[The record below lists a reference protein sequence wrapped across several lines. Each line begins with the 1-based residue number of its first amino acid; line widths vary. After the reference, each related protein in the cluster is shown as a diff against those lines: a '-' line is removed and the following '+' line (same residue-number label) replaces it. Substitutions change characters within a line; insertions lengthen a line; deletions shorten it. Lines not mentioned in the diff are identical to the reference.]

1 MTTAKDIRISDI
13 GRTARS
19 LVYPNKNKTA
29 KPSPIGVRDATG
41 RLVWAREPRKYVI
54 ESIYAHANGNILI
67 NGSIYLRPD
76 TDIEF
81 LETESNEN
89 D

>member
-1 MTTAKDIRISDI
+1 MIPASELRISDI
-13 GRTARS
+13 GRTVRS

-29 KPSPIGVRDATG
+29 KPSPVGLRDESG
-41 RLVWAREPRKYVI
+41 RLVWKREPREYTI
-54 ESIYAHANGNILI
+54 QSIYAHANGNILI

-81 LETESNEN
+81 IIK
-89 D
+89 